1 MSQVFKNYF
10 SKNILFDFLD
20 SCCDKSKEKEYDK
33 YYEFNNI
40 SFKKAKFEKKDLD
53 LFYKSI
59 KPYYHNSKKFYVD
72 REKTYKNFITI
83 IRQICKL
90 LKITYKSKI
99 KYRNSSYSMIYFIY
113 AKNEQDDC

>member
-10 SKNILFDFLD
+10 SKNIFFDFLD

-33 YYEFNNI
+33 FYEFNNI

-99 KYRNSSYSMIYFIY
+99 KYRNSSYSIIYFIY
-113 AKNEQDDC
+113 SENEPDDC

>member
-20 SCCDKSKEKEYDK
+20 SCCDKSKEKDNEDF
-33 YYEFNNI
+33 YEFNNT
-40 SFKKAKFEKKDLD
+40 SFKKAKFEEKDLEV
-53 LFYKSI
+53 FYKSI

-83 IRQICKL
+83 MF
-90 LKITYKSKI
+90 S
-99 KYRNSSYSMIYFIY
+99 FP
-113 AKNEQDDC
+113 

>member
-99 KYRNSSYSMIYFIY
+99 KYRNSSYSIIYFIY
-113 AKNEQDDC
+113 SENEPDDC